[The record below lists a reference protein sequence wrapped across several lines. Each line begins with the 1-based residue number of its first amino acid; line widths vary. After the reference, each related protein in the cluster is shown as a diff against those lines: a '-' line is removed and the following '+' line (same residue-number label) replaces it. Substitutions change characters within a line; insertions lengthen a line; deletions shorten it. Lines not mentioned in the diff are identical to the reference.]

1 MLWGSRTSAP
11 GHATRWMLLAFLPSP
26 HMHASPGR
34 VGHLSTSMCN
44 WCSNAKG
51 AERAAAC
58 VASGGSGQP
67 RAAVDALEQRV
78 VVGVVEAAAGVHG
91 VVDRVGLVALL
102 EGAHPEVVRAS

>member
-1 MLWGSRTSAP
+1 M
-11 GHATRWMLLAFLPSP
+11 
-26 HMHASPGR
+26 
-34 VGHLSTSMCN
+34 
-44 WCSNAKG
+44 
-51 AERAAAC
+51 
-58 VASGGSGQP
+58 ASGGSGQP